1 MTPGKIPKS
10 HLQNKSEQSSLNI
23 EKKDKRV
30 KGMSG
35 SVSDT
40 DDERSEF
47 FFFLGKELFWGITQS
62 NATIN
67 HIFS

>member
-1 MTPGKIPKS
+1 MTPGKISKS

-40 DDERSEF
+40 GDERSEF
-47 FFFLGKELFWGITQS
+47 FFFF
-62 NATIN
+62 
-67 HIFS
+67 F

>member
-47 FFFLGKELFWGITQS
+47 FFFF
-62 NATIN
+62 
-67 HIFS
+67 